1 MEDKIIIINFKTYK
15 EATGENA
22 LNLARICD
30 DVATETNAN
39 IFIAPQFTDIFRIF
53 SETNIPIFAQ
63 HVDNIEYGS
72 NTGHILPESVKECG
86 AIGSLVNHSE
96 RRLKLADIEAIIGKL
111 NKLDMASIVCT
122 NNINTTKAVAA
133 LNPDFVAIEP
143 PELIG
148 TGIPVSKAK
157 PEIIEESVKAVEKIN
172 PELRVLCGAG
182 ITTGEDVKRAIE
194 LGTCGVLVASG
205 VVRAKNPRSAL
216 LDLVSG
222 LM

>member
-72 NTGHILPESVKECG
+72 NTGHILPESVKESG